1 MLSLCVN
8 GHGMALQILFLFVFN
23 SKFESYV
30 FKLPEYFIDIWTLLT
45 LDTEK
50 SNVEVITLD
59 DST

>member
-8 GHGMALQILFLFVFN
+8 AHGMDSRFMFVFN

-30 FKLPEYFIDIWTLLT
+30 FKLREYFIDVWNFLT